1 MKLRLKGLLVLKTIK
16 VIDMK
21 NQNKEKFCKR
31 CQQNTPH
38 SKKEGGTLNGH
49 NFCLVCGIYNK

>member
-38 SKKEGGTLNGH
+38 HTKGGTLNGH